1 MTQTLT
7 NETSAQLRSGEPAS
21 NSVTP
26 TKLGAAKSSITM
38 SLAEAATILGVHR
51 TTCWTLYRRGEF
63 PVPVLKIGGSL
74 RIVRDHL
81 DQYLATGEPVESGTR
96 VDAISSAG

>member
-7 NETSAQLRSGEPAS
+7 NETRAQLRSAEPAS

-38 SLAEAATILGVHR
+38 SLAEAATILEVHR

-63 PVPVLKIGGSL
+63 PVPVLKVGGSL
-74 RIVRDHL
+74 RIVRNHL
-81 DQYLATGEPVESGTR
+81 DQYLATGESVESGTR
-96 VDAISSAG
+96 VDATTNAD